1 MSKSILSNASIAL
14 IAMACHSVN
23 AAYCQSL
30 GDDSQ
35 VAWDQASDAQKA
47 SIGAGVE
54 FRLANP
60 SAPASA
66 QHDNW
71 LKSKEADGWKY
82 GDVKDEDAKTHPCFK
97 PFAELPPEQQFKDLL
112 FATVVS
118 QLVPVLA
125 ENEKL
130 ASEVSDLSKKVE
142 GAAAA
147 PKASKGAKPAKARK
161 IGPVDDQPASTD
173 LLELIGAAETVE
185 VAFSNGKTEI
195 AELAPLVIAGD
206 AWTVSLD
213 RVKLNVPGDL
223 LVHGPGGGK
232 PAYAVAGYGLLLDGE
247 LVAYQARGDTLQIG
261 ANAQVNLKDD
271 IIF

>member
-1 MSKSILSNASIAL
+1 MSKSILSSASIAL

-47 SIGAGVE
+47 SIVAGVE

-60 SAPASA
+60 SAPSSA
-66 QHDNW
+66 QHDSW

-82 GDVKDEDAKTHPCFK
+82 GDVKDEAAKTHPCFK
-97 PFAELPPEQQFKDLL
+97 PYAELPPEQQFKDLL

-118 QLVPVLA
+118 QMVPVLA

-130 ASEVSDLSKKVE
+130 ASDVANLSKKIE

-147 PKASKGAKPAKARK
+147 PKATKGAKPAKARK
-161 IGPVDDQPASTD
+161 IGPVDDQPASAD

-206 AWTVSLD
+206 AWKISLD
-213 RVKLNVPGDL
+213 RVQLNVPGDL
-223 LVHGPGGGK
+223 IVHGPGGGK
-232 PAYAVAGYGLLLDGE
+232 PSYSVMGYGLLLDGK
-247 LVAYQARGDTLQIG
+247 LFAYATRSDVLQIG
-261 ANAQVNLKDD
+261 ANSQVNLKDD
-271 IIF
+271 IVF